1 MWRNVRRKPAIAKR
15 RATSP
20 RSTARNEPF
29 TIRLIADVTEII
41 LALSSLAAVLATAL
55 TLVSTPAAAQGVAD
69 FYRGRTV
76 SFVVGFGPGGGYD
89 LYARVVSRHIGRH
102 IPGNPTVVVQ
112 NMDGAGSVRASNYV
126 YMVAPKDGTV
136 IAAVNQNMPMY
147 QLLGGAGAQFEADKL
162 VWLGSMANSN
172 GVIYTWHTSGVR
184 TIEDAKTQL
193 VPLGAVGVASDSY
206 IFPTVVNAL
215 AGTKFKPIP
224 GYAGTGQINIAIER
238 GEVMGRGGTTWASV
252 HSANRSWLESNRLHI
267 LLQIGFG
274 KEPELKSVPLLQDVV
289 SNDEDLK
296 VANVVSLPTALGY
309 AHWVAPGVPSDRVE
323 ALRQAYAATMKDSDF
338 LAEAQKLN
346 MELRPQSGEQVST
359 LAKRVTDTPKPV
371 LERTAKILGW

>member
-1 MWRNVRRKPAIAKR
+1 
-15 RATSP
+15 
-20 RSTARNEPF
+20 
-29 TIRLIADVTEII
+29 
-41 LALSSLAAVLATAL
+41 
-55 TLVSTPAAAQGVAD
+55 
-69 FYRGRTV
+69 
-76 SFVVGFGPGGGYD
+76 
-89 LYARVVSRHIGRH
+89 
-102 IPGNPTVVVQ
+102 
-112 NMDGAGSVRASNYV
+112 
-126 YMVAPKDGTV
+126 VAPKDGTV

-172 GVIYTWHTSGVR
+172 GVVYTWHTSGVR

-193 VPLGAVGVASDSY
+193 VPLGAVGTASDSY

-224 GYAGTGQINIAIER
+224 GYSGTGQINIAIER
-238 GEVMGRGGTTWASV
+238 GQVMGLGGTTWASV
-252 HSANRSWLESNRLHI
+252 QSSNRAWLEGNLINI
-267 LLQIGFG
+267 LLQIGFE
-274 KEPELKSVPLLQDVV
+274 KEPELKAVPLLQDLV
-289 SNDEDLK
+289 SNDDVSNDDDRK

-309 AHWVAPGVPSDRVE
+309 AHWVAPGVPAERVE
-323 ALRQAYAATMKDSDF
+323 ALRQAYAATMKDAEF

-346 MELRPQSGEQVST
+346 MQLRPQRGADVSA

>member
-1 MWRNVRRKPAIAKR
+1 MAFAPTL
-15 RATSP
+15 RAPLSP
-20 RSTARNEPF
+20 VA
-29 TIRLIADVTEII
+29 LLAAA
-41 LALSSLAAVLATAL
+41 LALASA
-55 TLVSTPAAAQGVAD
+55 PAAAQGVAE
-69 FYRGRTV
+69 FYRGRTIN
-76 SFVVGFGPGGGYD
+76 FVVGFGPGGGYD
-89 LYARVVSRHIGRH
+89 LYARVISRHIGRH
-102 IPGNPTVVVQ
+102 IPGNQIVVVQ

-126 YMVAPKDGTV
+126 YAVAPKDGSV

-162 VWLGSMANSN
+162 IWLGSMANSN

-252 HSANRSWLESNRLHI
+252 QSANRAWLESGRLQI
-267 LLQIGFG
+267 LLQIGFE
-274 KEPELKSVPLLQDVV
+274 KEPGLASVPLLQDVV
-289 SNDEDLK
+289 TSSDDPQ

-309 AHWVAPGVPSDRVE
+309 AHWVAPGVPAERIE
-323 ALRQAYAATMKDSDF
+323 ALRQAYMATLKDNEF
-338 LAEAQKLN
+338 LAETQKLN
-346 MELRPQSGEQVST
+346 MELRPQTGAQVGT

-371 LERTAKILGW
+371 LTRTAKILGW

>member
-1 MWRNVRRKPAIAKR
+1 MAIALTS
-15 RATSP
+15 RARLSP
-20 RSTARNEPF
+20 VA
-29 TIRLIADVTEII
+29 LLAAG
-41 LALSSLAAVLATAL
+41 LALASA
-55 TLVSTPAAAQGVAD
+55 PAAAQGVAD
-69 FYRGRTV
+69 FYRGRTIN
-76 SFVVGFGPGGGYD
+76 FVVGFGPGGGYD
-89 LYARVVSRHIGRH
+89 LYARVISRHIGRH
-102 IPGNPTVVVQ
+102 IPGNPIVVVQ

-126 YMVAPKDGTV
+126 YAVAPKDGTV

-172 GVIYTWHTSGVR
+172 GVVYTWHTSGVR
-184 TIEDAKTQL
+184 TIEDSKTRL

-252 HSANRSWLESNRLHI
+252 QSANRTWLENNRLHI
-267 LLQIGFG
+267 LLQIGFE
-274 KEPELKSVPLLQDVV
+274 KEPELTMVPLLQDLVT
-289 SNDEDLK
+289 SSDDLQ
-296 VANVVSLPTALGY
+296 VANVISLPTALGY
-309 AHWVAPGVPSDRVE
+309 AHWVAPGVPAERVE
-323 ALRQAYAATMKDSDF
+323 ALRQAYMATLKDNEF

-346 MELRPQSGEQVST
+346 
-359 LAKRVTDTPKPV
+359 
-371 LERTAKILGW
+371 